1 MAVFFDLHGLRPLL
15 FHGITQAVQR
25 AYTGVTAPGENQFA
39 GATGT
44 DQLIVDQVRS
54 HTYQGQLF
62 LALTNDFMPGGSR
75 NQVREAFEGDTVTVM
90 DKLLHGIVERE
101 DFSHCRLLDM
111 LSRGRLHGALG
122 GAGRTSD

>member
-1 MAVFFDLHGLRPLL
+1 MAVFFDVHRLRPLL
-15 FHGITQAVQR
+15 FHGIAQTVQR
-25 AYTGVTAPGENQFA
+25 TYTRVSAPGKNQFA
-39 GATGT
+39 GTPGT
-44 DQLIVDQVRS
+44 DQLIVDQVWR
-54 HTYQGQLF
+54 HTDQGQLF

-75 NQVREAFEGDTVTVM
+75 NQVGEAFEGDAVAVV
-90 DKLLHGIVERE
+90 DELLHGVVERE

>member
-1 MAVFFDLHGLRPLL
+1 MFLDFDRVRPL
-15 FHGITQAVQR
+15 FFN
-25 AYTGVTAPGENQFA
+25 GVAQTMQGTDTRVAAPGEDQLA
-39 GATGT
+39 GATGA
-44 DQLIVDQVRS
+44 DQLIVDQVRG
-54 HTYQGQLF
+54 HAYQGQIF

-75 NQVREAFEGDTVTVM
+75 NQVGEAFEGDAVAVV
-90 DKLLHGIVERE
+90 DELLHGVVERE